1 MRDAT
6 PAGPARPDASHTPGT
21 EAEDAITVAPEGEEN
36 GVGTQRRI
44 RKPSAKAR
52 ENGMVQ
58 DPLDA
63 ALLLGKQN
71 GSAARGA
78 TTNDMQTKILN
89 TILEAWTRQEKHNK
103 ALQAELGRIK
113 DELQAV
119 KEECQAAKEECQEIK
134 NELHRTQQQ
143 VGDGIAAL
151 ASGQGSPRP
160 SYADIARTPPTS
172 QPSGIRTL
180 SSANTTPSTFTDSL
194 FCTVDTS
201 RVEEGEKNNVQVADI
216 REAIEK
222 EIRTRE
228 GMGRWRCT
236 AVVKEARNPDRIR
249 VVCRDE
255 GEVQLVKEAAQKITV
270 PGVRV
275 LRDQLYP
282 VKVDNANR
290 TAVLDADGNILP
302 GV

>member
-6 PAGPARPDASHTPGT
+6 PAGPARPDASHTPRT
-21 EAEDAITVAPEGEEN
+21 KAEDAITVAPEGEEN

-78 TTNDMQTKILN
+78 TTNDIQTKILN

-119 KEECQAAKEECQEIK
+119 KVAAKEECQEIK
-134 NELHRTQQQ
+134 NEL
-143 VGDGIAAL
+143 
-151 ASGQGSPRP
+151 
-160 SYADIARTPPTS
+160 Y
-172 QPSGIRTL
+172 
-180 SSANTTPSTFTDSL
+180 
-194 FCTVDTS
+194 
-201 RVEEGEKNNVQVADI
+201 
-216 REAIEK
+216 
-222 EIRTRE
+222 
-228 GMGRWRCT
+228 
-236 AVVKEARNPDRIR
+236 RI
-249 VVCRDE
+249 
-255 GEVQLVKEAAQKITV
+255 Q
-270 PGVRV
+270 
-275 LRDQLYP
+275 
-282 VKVDNANR
+282 
-290 TAVLDADGNILP
+290 
-302 GV
+302 